1 MLIHKDQAII
11 SIWWLIYNAVL
22 SHSVMSHSLWS
33 HGLHLPGSSVL
44 GASPGKKLEWDASMG
59 SSQHRDWTQV
69 PPHCKHII
77 DWSTRETQES
87 WSGQLNSSL
96 GDIPDL
102 EIELGSP
109 AWQADSLPAQLPG
122 KPIIYN
128 VHYVSAWQLFRS
140 LLFNSQIVM
149 FF

>member
-1 MLIHKDQAII
+1 MLCLATRSCLTLCDPMIC
-11 SIWWLIYNAVL
+11 N
-22 SHSVMSHSLWS
+22 
-33 HGLHLPGSSVL
+33 LPGFSVL
-44 GASPGKKLEWDASMG
+44 GASPGKNTGVGCLHG
-59 SSQHRDWTQV
+59 IFTTQGLNPG
-69 PPHCKHII
+69 PPHCKQII

-87 WSGQLNSSL
+87 WSGQPNSSL
-96 GDIPDL
+96 GDISDL